1 MWFTYW
7 LLVHRLCS
15 ATLDSCNLPFG
26 LAHLYSR
33 AFLSVR
39 CCQRTWY
46 VMGKTFDFSDHVVR
60 DDFAG
65 KPFYVP
71 SKILSH
77 SARRLIQMIV
87 SILLF
92 TSPCSFQWKKKIDSE
107 NFLRI
112 GNTEAVRARLVEWA
126 KSTAFSKM
134 FIFAVK
140 GMVTSSILLTIS
152 TTVADL
158 DGHILNTIVE
168 PNAMVD
174 VLEVEPPVR

>member
-33 AFLSVR
+33 AFSSVR

-92 TSPCSFQWKKKIDSE
+92 VSRCSFWWKKIKFRELSRKRWSWGGTSKISGTSKKYGFRQDA
-107 NFLRI
+107 NVRKNAWFPLLR
-112 GNTEAVRARLVEWA
+112 G
-126 KSTAFSKM
+126 
-134 FIFAVK
+134 K
-140 GMVTSSILLTIS
+140 GCWLLRG
-152 TTVADL
+152 V
-158 DGHILNTIVE
+158 
-168 PNAMVD
+168 
-174 VLEVEPPVR
+174 